1 MDGTHDIYVGQVGFW
16 LPWDP
21 EPFDVQDQEYLEK
34 DLNTLMKSKKENEIK
49 KNLHFEEEKRKK
61 MEYNMKKGKGYV
73 NDFEKSIKSDI
84 ADLDKKKYLVPNDIT
99 VGQFVYIL
107 RKRIKLT
114 PEKAIFIFLGNNTIP
129 PTSALLSKL
138 YEKHNDD
145 DGFLYL
151 TYAGENTFGK

>member
-1 MDGTHDIYVGQVGFW
+1 MSISEFK
-16 LPWDP
+16 
-21 EPFDVQDQEYLEK
+21 K
-34 DLNTLMKSKKENEIK
+34 DFTFEERKAEAERIK
-49 KNLHFEEEKRKK
+49 KKYSDKIPII
-61 MEYNMKKGKGYV
+61 V
-73 NDFEKSIKSDI
+73 EKSIKSDI

-107 RKRIKLT
+107 RKRIELT